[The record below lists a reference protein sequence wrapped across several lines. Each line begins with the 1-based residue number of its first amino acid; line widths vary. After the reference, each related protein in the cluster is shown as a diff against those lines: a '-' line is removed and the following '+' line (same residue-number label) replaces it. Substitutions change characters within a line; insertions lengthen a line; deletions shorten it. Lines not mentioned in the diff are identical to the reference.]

1 MDRLQEFAFTGSSV
15 TNNVVDRIIRWF
27 QKNSNIEEDQLYQN
41 LSSNYFELGWI
52 DSFKFIEFISYLE
65 REYEITFSNDEFQ
78 DRSFATISGLSAII
92 RKKIDAE

>member
-1 MDRLQEFAFTGSSV
+1 M

-27 QKNSNIEEDQLYQN
+27 QKNSNIEERQLYKN

-78 DRSFATISGLSAII
+78 NRSFATIAGLSAII
-92 RKKIDAE
+92 RKKTDAE